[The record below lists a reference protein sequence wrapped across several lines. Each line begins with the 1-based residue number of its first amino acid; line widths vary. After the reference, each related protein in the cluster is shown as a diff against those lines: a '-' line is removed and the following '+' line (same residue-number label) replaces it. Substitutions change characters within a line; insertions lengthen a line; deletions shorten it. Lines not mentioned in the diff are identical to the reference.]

1 MNMILNWIAL
11 WLHPKEFE
19 LLLELIT
26 ATQKGK
32 CEWCEVRSVA
42 EVMKTDYNGYE
53 FRLVD
58 VGAIWCWMYL
68 DVYPVVGY
76 KQIISQPINFSLRPL
91 RNALR
96 RAIKQAKKDKEL
108 SIQEKF
114 YEDMGI

>member
-1 MNMILNWIAL
+1 MRAILNAIAM

-19 LLLELIT
+19 LLLELIE
-26 ATQKGK
+26 ATRQGICKWKHG
-32 CEWCEVRSVA
+32 RTPSVL
-42 EVMKTDYNGYE
+42 ETTYNGYE

-58 VGAIWCWMYL
+58 VGTCGCYMYL
-68 DVYPVVGY
+68 DVYPVAGH
-76 KQIISQPINFSLRPL
+76 KQVMSQPINFSLRPL

-96 RAIKQAKKDKEL
+96 RVIKQAKKDKEL